1 MSEVVTYNPFL
12 PEVHEDP
19 YPTYH
24 ALRQADP
31 VHRSPFLGVWILT
44 RHDDVELVLRD
55 RRFSA
60 ERRRWKDMPALDD
73 GYRPSLLSLDAPDHT
88 RLRALVSGAFTPRV
102 VERVQPGAR
111 ALVDAVLDRA
121 EARGGLELMEELA
134 YPLPVAMVNR
144 MLGLPVAEWPRFRE
158 WTHVIVTSTDPLTLL
173 DPDGMAAFRGAEDEL
188 LDRLAGLVAERRRAP
203 GDDLVSA
210 LIAVS
215 DRGERLDEQELL
227 TTLEL
232 LMVAGYETTATM
244 LGNCVLALLR
254 HPDQLALLRR
264 RPELI
269 DGAVEELARWDSSIQ
284 LTARVAVEDCE
295 LRGRPIRT
303 GELVVAIT
311 GAANRDPEQHPEPDR
326 LDLTREP
333 RQHLAFGRGGHFCLG
348 APLARLELRLAIGEL
363 VRRFPGLRL
372 AGEPVRRGTIT
383 IRGLAALPLAVR

>member
-1 MSEVVTYNPFL
+1 LSEVVTYNPFL